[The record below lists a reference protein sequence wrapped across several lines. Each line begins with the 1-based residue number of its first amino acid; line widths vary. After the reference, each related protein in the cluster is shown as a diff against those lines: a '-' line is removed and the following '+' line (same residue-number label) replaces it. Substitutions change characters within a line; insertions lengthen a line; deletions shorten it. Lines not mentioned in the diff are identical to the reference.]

1 MIHAAVIR
9 AAVTRAEV
17 TRAEVTCAEVILAP
31 GIQVP
36 SARGAITSRLAL
48 VLASDPHV
56 SGLPRC
62 GGSPAQHRARAW

>member
-9 AAVTRAEV
+9 AAV

-62 GGSPAQHRARAW
+62 GGSPGLHRAQA